1 MFQNSKIKRKK
12 KEKNFFLSFRYRQLL
27 VRTLHT
33 ISMKFPDVA
42 GNVIPI
48 LMDFLSDNN
57 ELAATDVLVFV
68 REAIQRFEVS
78 FLGIFFPN
86 ISNLTVFSLFPIHN

>member
-1 MFQNSKIKRKK
+1 
-12 KEKNFFLSFRYRQLL
+12 
-27 VRTLHT
+27 
-33 ISMKFPDVA
+33 MKFPDVA
-42 GNVIPI
+42 ANVIPI

-78 FLGIFFPN
+78 RFDYPRG
-86 ISNLTVFSLFPIHN
+86 S

>member
-1 MFQNSKIKRKK
+1 M
-12 KEKNFFLSFRYRQLL
+12 
-27 VRTLHT
+27 RTLHT

-42 GNVIPI
+42 ANVIPI

-78 FLGIFFPN
+78 
-86 ISNLTVFSLFPIHN
+86 SLDYPQEDYVD